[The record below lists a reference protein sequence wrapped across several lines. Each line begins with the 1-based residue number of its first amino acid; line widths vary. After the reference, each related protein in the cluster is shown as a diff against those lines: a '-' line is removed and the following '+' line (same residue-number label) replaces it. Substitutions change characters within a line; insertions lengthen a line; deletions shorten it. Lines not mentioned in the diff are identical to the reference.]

1 MKGDFSRDTFDR
13 KKHYS
18 AVLMQQG
25 RVQDDADWNEGQS
38 IEQYRNEVE
47 ATDVIGQSGAPR
59 RDPGFKISTNGT
71 TITIGKGRY
80 YVDGLLCENETDLEY
95 DAQNAGD
102 LPGASVGS
110 VFEALKNAQTPFAIA
125 YLDVWK
131 RQITSLEDP
140 LIREVALGG
149 ADTATRVRVVWQVK
163 ILPVAVAG
171 TTALQELFPKRTK
184 LQAQVEEAKSADAQ
198 LTKQFTSARKKLD
211 ATPPTAPDR
220 PQLEELV
227 KKITEQRASV
237 AQGVAK
243 ASADLEKV
251 NADIERLTGGTTVGC
266 STTFEE
272 WEQLPELSTGT
283 LKARTGAPGGGDDP
297 CLPPPSAGYRRL
309 SNQLYRVEVHDGG
322 PLGTATFKW
331 SRDNGTV
338 VTSIEKITGNTIVV
352 HDLGRDEELGF
363 RAGDWVELIDDG
375 LELIGLPGQLAQ
387 INPPN
392 EATREITLAGAT
404 PLPLAPGPGGVDPA
418 RHPKLRRWDQ
428 LDQQPVT
435 VDAHGIKTAAGW
447 IPLEDGI
454 EVQFGQGDY
463 RSGDY
468 WLIPARTSTG
478 DVEWPPFA
486 SPNTN
491 PSAEPPH
498 GIRHHF
504 AKLGILHVNDGTLE
518 VLDDCRPIFCPLTDV
533 PCGSATSLHVVAT
546 SWANDDV
553 MPIEPQEGIEL
564 RVTLDAAPDAESVTD
579 ASVIVMIESPL
590 VTGQQVSRL
599 LYQRLVLNGQVG
611 VDAANPRVIVWQF
624 NSTSN
629 AGLQPLGA
637 VSGVSEGRS
646 RKRGAA
652 ARAAAAAVEP
662 GRLAGATTFTIPR
675 VSAPR
680 LLVFLK
686 GSLIWRD
693 DKRGSRRYLD
703 GQAFGAPGIR
713 ADGTVNT
720 GLTFPSGAGTKASD
734 FESWFYIGRTQ
745 TPAVPLR
752 ITTVTFVRANGQP
765 SSAGPIAVPL
775 PEGSSVRFKASEQI
789 RFIDIAFNRRIVKLE
804 QAEPAKPQSIVVLRS
819 VAAGPPRVLG
829 RVSMV
834 SETVARFEAVNP
846 EVLLAGPYTL
856 RVLGDAA
863 DAPAVTGDPDGPR
876 LDGNFDNVEGGEF
889 TLPFTAV

>member
-1 MKGDFSRDTFDR
+1 
-13 KKHYS
+13 
-18 AVLMQQG
+18 
-25 RVQDDADWNEGQS
+25 
-38 IEQYRNEVE
+38 
-47 ATDVIGQSGAPR
+47 
-59 RDPGFKISTNGT
+59 
-71 TITIGKGRY
+71 
-80 YVDGLLCENETDLEY
+80 
-95 DAQNAGD
+95 
-102 LPGASVGS
+102 
-110 VFEALKNAQTPFAIA
+110 
-125 YLDVWK
+125 
-131 RQITSLEDP
+131 
-140 LIREVALGG
+140 
-149 ADTATRVRVVWQVK
+149 
-163 ILPVAVAG
+163 
-171 TTALQELFPKRTK
+171 
-184 LQAQVEEAKSADAQ
+184 
-198 LTKQFTSARKKLD
+198 
-211 ATPPTAPDR
+211 
-220 PQLEELV
+220 
-227 KKITEQRASV
+227 
-237 AQGVAK
+237 
-243 ASADLEKV
+243 
-251 NADIERLTGGTTVGC
+251 
-266 STTFEE
+266 
-272 WEQLPELSTGT
+272 
-283 LKARTGAPGGGDDP
+283 
-297 CLPPPSAGYRRL
+297 
-309 SNQLYRVEVHDGG
+309 
-322 PLGTATFKW
+322 
-331 SRDNGTV
+331 
-338 VTSIEKITGNTIVV
+338 
-352 HDLGRDEELGF
+352 
-363 RAGDWVELIDDG
+363 
-375 LELIGLPGQLAQ
+375 
-387 INPPN
+387 
-392 EATREITLAGAT
+392 
-404 PLPLAPGPGGVDPA
+404 
-418 RHPKLRRWDQ
+418 
-428 LDQQPVT
+428 
-435 VDAHGIKTAAGW
+435 
-447 IPLEDGI
+447 
-454 EVQFGQGDY
+454 VQFGQGDY

-652 ARAAAAAVEP
+652 ARAEAAAVEP

-804 QAEPAKPQSIVVLRS
+804 QAEPAKPQSIAVLRS

-889 TLPFTAV
+889 MLPFTAV